1 MVDNAVLV
9 EELRKRFGTVVALA
23 GVDFAVPT
31 GTIFG
36 LLGPNGAG
44 KTTAVRILTTILRRD
59 AGRAD
64 VLGVDVDEDPQAVR
78 EHIGLAG
85 QYAAVDENLTGRE
98 NLRLVGLLAHL
109 RDTVVRGRADELL
122 EWFDLVDAAN
132 RPVRTYSGGMRR
144 RLDVAAALVHRPPV
158 LFLDEPTTGLDPRS
172 RTDLW
177 AVISQ
182 LVREGTTVLL
192 TTQYLEE
199 ADQLADDIVVI
210 DHGQVIARGTA
221 SELKATVGA
230 TIIEID
236 VADPANAQRA
246 RVVLAK
252 HGMCDIETDGH
263 TVELKVK
270 DGPRAAVDVVRTLD
284 REGLEPVS
292 LTLRRLPQLLVFSTI
307 QPVIFVLMFRY
318 VFGGS
323 IHIPGVDYVNYLMPG
338 IFAQTVTFGAIQTG
352 IGLAEDL
359 HKGLIERFRSLPMAR
374 SAVLA
379 GRTLADLVRNV
390 FVVAL
395 MLVVGYMVGF
405 RVETSVLGLLAG
417 VAVIL
422 LFGFSLTWIF
432 AIIGLSAP
440 NAETAQ
446 AMSFPILAPL
456 VFVSSAFVA
465 IDTMPGWMQPFAK
478 YQPVSVAVDAVRSLM
493 LGGQFH
499 DTSKVLGSLAWSI
512 GIVAVF
518 APLAVR
524 VYRRT
529 A

>member
-1 MVDNAVLV
+1 MTATTLPSPA
-9 EELRKRFGTVVALA
+9 LRPRRRSALA
-23 GVDFAVPT
+23 WAIADT
-31 GTIFG
+31 KTI
-36 LLGPNGAG
+36 
-44 KTTAVRILTTILRRD
+44 TWR
-59 AGRAD
+59 
-64 VLGVDVDEDPQAVR
+64 
-78 EHIGLAG
+78 
-85 QYAAVDENLTGRE
+85 NL
-98 NLRLVGLLAHL
+98 V
-109 RDTVVRGRADELL
+109 
-122 EWFDLVDAAN
+122 
-132 RPVRTYSGGMRR
+132 
-144 RLDVAAALVHRPPV
+144 
-158 LFLDEPTTGLDPRS
+158 
-172 RTDLW
+172 
-177 AVISQ
+177 
-182 LVREGTTVLL
+182 
-192 TTQYLEE
+192 
-199 ADQLADDIVVI
+199 
-210 DHGQVIARGTA
+210 
-221 SELKATVGA
+221 
-230 TIIEID
+230 
-236 VADPANAQRA
+236 
-246 RVVLAK
+246 
-252 HGMCDIETDGH
+252 
-263 TVELKVK
+263 
-270 DGPRAAVDVVRTLD
+270 
-284 REGLEPVS
+284 
-292 LTLRRLPQLLVFSTI
+292 TLRRLPQLLVFSTI

-499 DTSKVLGSLAWSI
+499 DTSKVLGSLAWST